1 MHFLRAW
8 NVSDGDVFAQTGVRA
23 GETESTLG
31 TNVPQGLQQQMLAIL
46 RDGILNP
53 DNARHTWSH
62 LDDPAPGGTPT
73 FVDFSAAAV
82 YPPVPYIPSAIGIRI
97 GRTFGASAWMLIL
110 LARLAELAVFI
121 ALLTLAIRRLPSRA
135 WILAVVA
142 LMPVALFQAATVSAD
157 AITNALALLVIAEA
171 LALTAEPVDGVPRG
185 ILIETIVATIALAL
199 CKQPYLLVAALLVF
213 PAWRH
218 RRQIGIALGATVA
231 VGGAFAL
238 TWTRWANDKY
248 LAPNF
253 LPPSLGGHANYA
265 NNNVQPPEQLA
276 YLRGHPFAFTG
287 AVWRMIT
294 DHGVKIVHDLTAQV
308 SYWHA
313 PGVIAVLVG
322 AGVVATVLLDA
333 GPLPGGRAMRALA
346 LLLAF
351 AGVVASLFLAYVG
364 WNALRAPRIDGYQGR
379 YLIVMLAL
387 VALVLVPDGAT
398 RSLRALDNVRA
409 RFGSRIP
416 WLAGWSALMLL
427 VVEIGILRHSYL

>member
-1 MHFLRAW
+1 
-8 NVSDGDVFAQTGVRA
+8 
-23 GETESTLG
+23 
-31 TNVPQGLQQQMLAIL
+31 
-46 RDGILNP
+46 
-53 DNARHTWSH
+53 
-62 LDDPAPGGTPT
+62 
-73 FVDFSAAAV
+73 
-82 YPPVPYIPSAIGIRI
+82 
-97 GRTFGASAWMLIL
+97 
-110 LARLAELAVFI
+110 
-121 ALLTLAIRRLPSRA
+121 
-135 WILAVVA
+135 
-142 LMPVALFQAATVSAD
+142 VSAD

-253 LPPSLGGHANYA
+253 LPPSLGGHPNYA